1 MPLYEWECSCGHT
14 ESVWACIAERNLRP
28 GHICRGDFKRLPGG
42 HGALYFEEGRARTHL
57 GLSDRPITSKAQHE
71 RLMKAAG
78 VVEAGDNIP
87 KRIRDNPINPKM
99 KEIVGKDSKGR
110 WL

>member
-1 MPLYEWECSCGHT
+1 
-14 ESVWACIAERNLRP
+14 
-28 GHICRGDFKRLPGG
+28 
-42 HGALYFEEGRARTHL
+42 
-57 GLSDRPITSKAQHE
+57 LSDRPITSKAQHE

-87 KRIRDNPINPKM
+87 KRIRDNPMNPKM